1 MPSFVLRALRYR
13 NYRLFFAGQGVSLI
27 GSWLS
32 MVATSWLVYRL
43 APRDEAAVVLG
54 VAGFAM
60 QVPSLFLGPL
70 GGVLADRWDTRKL
83 LIATQAGSMLQSGM
97 LAGLAFSGL
106 VTIPQVIALSVLQGV
121 INSFDMPARQTFV
134 VQIIEKPEDLP
145 NAIAINSTMFNGARL
160 LGPAIAGFI
169 IAKAGTSYCFLID
182 ALTFLAV
189 IGALY
194 LIQAPPRP
202 KKSAPASVYSELGQ
216 GFRYAMGFPPVRGAI
231 LLCAAISMAYMSVQV
246 LVPIFAGRLSSGL
259 PAAPGGEDQGA
270 KIFGFLT
277 AAAGLGALSAGI
289 YLAVRTSVRGLGR
302 VIGFSLLVLGSG
314 ILGLGLADGLALA
327 LAGMFAM
334 GFGMLLTFASINTV
348 LQTIIEDDKRGRVMS
363 FFFMAFMGT
372 APFASLLGG
381 YIADHFGPTRAALF
395 SGGVCLLAWLFYMTA
410 LPRMRKV
417 VGPIYESRG
426 LKPAEPPIPG

>member
-1 MPSFVLRALRYR
+1 MPSFMLRALRYR

-43 APRDEAAVVLG
+43 APREEAAVVLG
-54 VAGFAM
+54 LAGFAM
-60 QVPSLFLGPL
+60 QVPSLFLGPV

-97 LAGLAFSGL
+97 LASLAFTGL
-106 VTIPQVIALSVLQGV
+106 VTIPQVIALSVMQGV

-169 IAKAGTSYCFLID
+169 IAKAGTSYCLLID
-182 ALTFLAV
+182 ALSFLAV
-189 IGALY
+189 IGALC
-194 LIQAPPRP
+194 LIKVPPRP
-202 KKSAPASVYSELGQ
+202 KKSAPASVYAELGQ
-216 GFRYAMGFPPVRGAI
+216 GFRYALGFPPVRGAI
-231 LLCAAISMAYMSVQV
+231 FLCAAISMAYMSVQV

-259 PAAPGGEDQGA
+259 PVAPGGEDQGA

-277 AAAGLGALSAGI
+277 AATGCGALCAGF

-302 VIGFSLLVLGSG
+302 VIGISLLVLGSG
-314 ILGLGLADGLALA
+314 IVALGLADGLALA
-327 LAGMFAM
+327 LVGMFAM

-395 SGGVCLLAWLFYMTA
+395 SGGICLLAWLFYTTA

-426 LKPAEPPIPG
+426 LKPAETQIPG